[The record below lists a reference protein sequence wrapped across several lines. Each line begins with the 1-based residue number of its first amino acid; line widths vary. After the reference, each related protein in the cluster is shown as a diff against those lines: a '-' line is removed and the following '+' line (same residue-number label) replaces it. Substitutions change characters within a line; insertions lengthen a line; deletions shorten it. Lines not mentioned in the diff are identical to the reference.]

1 MEIRGSHV
9 TETTDTAP
17 VNRIERRKQEF
28 RDKITRAAIK
38 LFEKNGIA
46 ETSVAS
52 IIKEADI
59 AHKTFFNH
67 FPSKDHLLQHVA
79 SSFSSNAYET
89 FREGFKKQTDPS
101 KRLSYCLMSVAKALE
116 DVKPHYKELLNYYLI
131 SGTGSSALQ
140 QAQREQFTAVIAEL
154 IHDAKTNGQL
164 ISESSEETCTEITVG
179 VCVSILLSWSI
190 EDNYPITSKMK
201 NACAFLSQSLFK

>member
-1 MEIRGSHV
+1 M
-9 TETTDTAP
+9 TETTETAP

-67 FPSKDHLLQHVA
+67 FPTKDHLLQHVT
-79 SSFSSNAYET
+79 SSFSNNAYET
-89 FREGFKKQTDPS
+89 FRQGLKKQSDPS
-101 KRLSYCLMSVAKALE
+101 KRLSYCLISVAKALE
-116 DVKPHYKELLNYYLI
+116 GVKPHYKELLNYYLI
-131 SGTGSSALQ
+131 SGKGSTALQ

-154 IHDAKTNGQL
+154 IRDANANNQM
-164 ISESSEETCTEITVG
+164 ISRSSEETCTEITVG
-179 VCVSILLSWSI
+179 VCVSILLNWSI
-190 EDNYPITSKMK
+190 EEDYPITAKMK
-201 NACAFLSQSLFK
+201 DACRFLSQSLFKP

>member
-1 MEIRGSHV
+1 M
-9 TETTDTAP
+9 TETTETAP

-38 LFEKNGIA
+38 LFEQNGIA

-67 FPSKDHLLQHVA
+67 FPSKDHLLQHVT
-79 SSFSSNAYET
+79 SSFSSNAYEN
-89 FREGFKKQTDPS
+89 FREGFKKQSDPG

-116 DVKPHYKELLNYYLI
+116 NVKPHYKELLNYYLI
-131 SGTGSSALQ
+131 SGKGSSTLQ
-140 QAQREQFTAVIAEL
+140 KAQKEQSPEHWANTAYRI
-154 IHDAKTNGQL
+154 
-164 ISESSEETCTEITVG
+164 CT
-179 VCVSILLSWSI
+179 
-190 EDNYPITSKMK
+190 
-201 NACAFLSQSLFK
+201 A